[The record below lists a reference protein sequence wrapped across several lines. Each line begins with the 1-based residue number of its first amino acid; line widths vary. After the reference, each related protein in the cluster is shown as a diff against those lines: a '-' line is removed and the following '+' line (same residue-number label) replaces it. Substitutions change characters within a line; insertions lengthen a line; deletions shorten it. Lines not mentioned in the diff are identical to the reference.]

1 VKKISIMHYVF
12 DIDGTI
18 CITKNGDYNNSIP
31 IPERIKKI
39 NELFNLGH
47 IINFHTARGMRTFK
61 NDAEEVHKKYYQLT
75 YDQLI
80 DWGVKFNSLF
90 MGKPSGDLYVD
101 DKATTDEEF
110 FRH

>member
-1 VKKISIMHYVF
+1 
-12 DIDGTI
+12 
-18 CITKNGDYNNSIP
+18 
-31 IPERIKKI
+31 
-39 NELFNLGH
+39 
-47 IINFHTARGMRTFK
+47 MRTFK